1 MAEPYET
8 YLHEDILLLAFRG
21 KGRADARSL
30 HPYALGGAVLAELL
44 LHDRVVIE
52 PGRWYQRV
60 RVLSP
65 TQVGEPIL
73 DRGLERMRAARRRSA
88 PATWVGRLARVANSG
103 TVARG
108 LHRRGVLRIES
119 RRYLLMFTLAAY
131 PERDSEIARRPV
143 ETLREVIF
151 DGQPADERTRA
162 LTALAWHADLLEP
175 VFGKDEIRR
184 QRERLKELT
193 DGQPAGDATRTALR
207 LKRLAIAIGAAGGV
221 IIAGL
226 IGG

>member
-8 YLHEDILLLAFRG
+8 YLHEDVLLLAFRG

-44 LHDRVVIE
+44 LHERVVIE
-52 PGRWYQRV
+52 PGRWHRRV

-65 TQVGEPIL
+65 TQIGEPIL
-73 DRGLERMRAARRRSA
+73 DSGLERIRAARRPSA
-88 PATWVGRLARVANSG
+88 PATWVGRLARVA
-103 TVARG
+103 TTKAVARR
-108 LHRRGVLRIES
+108 LHRSGILRLES

-131 PERDSEIARRPV
+131 PERDSRIARRPV

-151 DGQPADERTRA
+151 DGRSADERTRA
-162 LTALAWHADLLEP
+162 LVALAWRADLLEP
-175 VFGKDEIRR
+175 VFGKAEMKERR
-184 QRERLKELT
+184 GRLEELT
-193 DGQPAGDATRTALR
+193 AGQAAAEATRTALR
-207 LKRLAIAIGAAGGV
+207 LKQLAIAIGAAGGA

-226 IGG
+226 IGA